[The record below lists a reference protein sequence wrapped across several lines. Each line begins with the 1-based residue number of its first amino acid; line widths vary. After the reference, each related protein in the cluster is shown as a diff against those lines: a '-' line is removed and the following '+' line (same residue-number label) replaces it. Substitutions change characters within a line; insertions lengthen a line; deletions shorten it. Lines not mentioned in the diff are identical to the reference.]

1 MDLTRRQVAALFTGL
16 YAAGGALLLADYVA
30 DTSAPGAHL
39 PLVWHVYPIA
49 LAAQA
54 AAASAAM
61 PGPLDAG
68 WPATPGVI
76 IASYIAAVLVCG
88 GALAWLICGQAKSDA
103 EKGGKERSLKR
114 GNSRNIKTR

>member
-16 YAAGGALLLADYVA
+16 YAAGGAFLLADYVA
-30 DTSAPGAHL
+30 DASSHGAHL
-39 PLVWHVYPIA
+39 PLAWHVYPIA

-68 WPATPGVI
+68 WPAAPRVV

-88 GALAWLICGQAKSDA
+88 GALAWLICGHAKSDA
-103 EKGGKERSLKR
+103 EESGNERKQ
-114 GNSRNIKTR
+114 GP